1 MIGKTWL
8 EILVFLAKLNALVG
22 IHSSWLEQLRFI
34 HKCNFYVN
42 LLSLNL
48 ATITK
53 SFGSTL
59 SGQAIIY
66 TEPEKRVMSRLGFM
80 IFKLLVMSIDS
91 HVGLEVTIVTW
102 YGILW
107 MCRYIYRT
115 HKSTLCTIYLERT
128 IEKGRL
134 CGECRLTNAAAPD
147 L

>member
-66 TEPEKRVMSRLGFM
+66 TEPEKRVCQDWAL
-80 IFKLLVMSIDS
+80 
-91 HVGLEVTIVTW
+91 
-102 YGILW
+102 
-107 MCRYIYRT
+107 
-115 HKSTLCTIYLERT
+115 
-128 IEKGRL
+128 
-134 CGECRLTNAAAPD
+134 
-147 L
+147 

>member
-22 IHSSWLEQLRFI
+22 IHSSWLEQLCFI
-34 HKCNFYVN
+34 HKC
-42 LLSLNL
+42 
-48 ATITK
+48 
-53 SFGSTL
+53 
-59 SGQAIIY
+59 QAIIY

-102 YGILW
+102 
-107 MCRYIYRT
+107 
-115 HKSTLCTIYLERT
+115 
-128 IEKGRL
+128 
-134 CGECRLTNAAAPD
+134 LTNAAAPD